1 MVDDFSIA
9 CKLEETYTKLCDLL
23 DLNCQ
28 VPMSR
33 YGMMKHFNGIDVY
46 QSRTH
51 ISISS
56 KTYLDTVFKNYGWK
70 DLAPT
75 SLPMNPSNE
84 LVRALD
90 SAEPLDP
97 SEHSRLDNTRFRY
110 HAEIGELIWPM
121 ITTRPELSYPVVKL
135 SKFATSPATIHYD
148 AVYGIFQYL
157 SGTRD
162 DGITYTRPEPM
173 TSGPVLKHTPLRSQP
188 SDRIDEHIP
197 TDNLTTLY
205 GYSDADWA
213 MDIRHRRSISG
224 MVFFLAGA
232 VVAWKT
238 RVQPTVV
245 LSTSESELLAA
256 SDTGRLGLFIRAVL
270 IELLQPQHSAT
281 TVYEDNDACR
291 MVADSTAPTRQMR
304 HIAIR
309 DFALQDWTER
319 NLISLT
325 ACASNANASDM
336 FTKQVDNILCARHH
350 DHISG
355 RTTFFRINP
364 DLLHVPR
371 SSSGARGGGSV
382 PASSSRIPAT
392 PFDHHSLE

>member
-1 MVDDFSIA
+1 MVDDVSIA

-23 DLNCQ
+23 DLNWQ

-46 QSRTH
+46 QSHTH

-56 KTYLDTVFKNYGWK
+56 KTYLDMVFKNYGWT
-70 DLAPT
+70 DLTPT
-75 SLPMNPSNE
+75 SLTMNPSNE
-84 LVRALD
+84 FVRALD
-90 SAEPLDP
+90 SAEPLEP
-97 SEHSRLDNTRFRY
+97 SERYRLDNTRFRY
-110 HAEIGELIWPM
+110 RATIGELIWLM
-121 ITTRPELSYPVVKL
+121 ITTRPELYPVVKL
-135 SKFATSPATIHYD
+135 SQFDTSPATIHYD
-148 AVYGIFQYL
+148 AVYEIFQYL
-157 SGTRD
+157 SGKRD
-162 DGITYTRPEPM
+162 DGLTYTRPEPM

-188 SDRIDEHIP
+188 TDRLDEHVP
-197 TDNLTTLY
+197 TENVTTLY

-213 MDIRHRRSISG
+213 MDIRHRRYISG

-232 VVAWKT
+232 VVALKT
-238 RVQPTVV
+238 RVQPTVA
-245 LSTSESELLAA
+245 LSTAELEFLAA

-270 IELLQPQHSAT
+270 AELLQPQYAAM

-291 MVADSTAPTRQMR
+291 MVANSTAPTRQMR
-304 HIAIR
+304 HIVIR
-309 DFALQDWTER
+309 DFALQDWTKQ

-325 ACASNANASDM
+325 ACSSNANASDM
-336 FTKQVDNILCARHH
+336 FTKQVGKILFARHH

-371 SSSGARGGGSV
+371 SSSGARGGC
-382 PASSSRIPAT
+382 
-392 PFDHHSLE
+392 

>member
-1 MVDDFSIA
+1 M
-9 CKLEETYTKLCDLL
+9 T
-23 DLNCQ
+23 
-28 VPMSR
+28 
-33 YGMMKHFNGIDVY
+33 HFNGIDVSQY
-46 QSRTH
+46 RTP
-51 ISISS
+51 ITISS
-56 KTYLDTVFKNYGWK
+56 KTYLDTVFKAYDWA
-70 DLAPT
+70 DITPT

-84 LVRALD
+84 FVRALD

-97 SEHSRLDNTRFRY
+97 TQRSRLDSTRFRY
-110 HAEIGELIWPM
+110 RAAIGELIWPM

-135 SKFATSPATIHYD
+135 SQFASSPATIHYD

-157 SGTRD
+157 SGTRN
-162 DGITYTRPEPM
+162 DGLTYTRPKPLLW
-173 TSGPVLKHTPLRSQP
+173 GPVVKPEPLRSQP
-188 SDRIDEHIP
+188 TDRIDEHVP
-197 TDNLTTLY
+197 TEDLKTLY

-224 MVFFLAGA
+224 MVYFLAGA
-232 VVAWKT
+232 VIAWKT
-238 RVQPTVV
+238 RVQPTFA
-245 LSTSESELLAA
+245 LSTAESEFLAA
-256 SDTGRLGLFIRAVL
+256 SDTGRLGLFICAVL
-270 IELLQPQHSAT
+270 AELLQAQHAAT

-319 NLISLT
+319 NLIALT
-325 ACASNANASDM
+325 SCPSNANASDM
-336 FTKQVDNILCARHH
+336 FTKQVGKILFARHN

-371 SSSGARGGGSV
+371 PSSGARGGVSV
-382 PASSSRIPAT
+382 PARSYRIPAT

>member
-1 MVDDFSIA
+1 MVDYFSIA

-23 DLNCQ
+23 DLNWQ
-28 VPMSR
+28 VHMSR
-33 YGMMKHFNGIDVY
+33 YGMMKHFNGIDIS

-56 KTYLDTVFKNYGWK
+56 KTYLDTVFKNYGWT
-70 DLAPT
+70 DLTPT
-75 SLPMNPSNE
+75 SLPINASNE

-90 SAEPLDP
+90 SAESLDP
-97 SEHSRLDNTRFRY
+97 SERSRLDNTRFRY
-110 HAEIGELIWPM
+110 HAAIGELIWSM

-135 SKFATSPATIHYD
+135 SQFATSPATIHYD
-148 AVYGIFQYL
+148 AVHVIFQYL
-157 SGTRD
+157 SGTRN

-173 TSGPVLKHTPLRSQP
+173 TLGPVLKHTPLRSQP
-188 SDRIDEHIP
+188 TERLDEHVP
-197 TDNLTTLY
+197 TENLTTLY

-213 MDIRHRRSISG
+213 MYIRHRRSISG
-224 MVFFLAGA
+224 MVLFIAGA

-238 RVQPTVV
+238 HVQPTVA
-245 LSTSESELLAA
+245 LSTAESEFLAA
-256 SDTGRLGLFIRAVL
+256 SDTGRLGILIRAVL
-270 IELLQPQHSAT
+270 AELLQPQHTAT

-291 MVADSTAPTRQMR
+291 MVVNSTAPTCQMR
-304 HIAIR
+304 QIAIR

-336 FTKQVDNILCARHH
+336 FTKQVGNILFARHH
-350 DHISG
+350 GDIYG

-371 SSSGARGGGSV
+371 SLSGASEGC
-382 PASSSRIPAT
+382 
-392 PFDHHSLE
+392 